1 MRSKKF
7 IDLRITRHKVILW
20 IIAILITIS
29 SAIYQ
34 RLTGPT
40 YPITGEITIDDSNI
54 SYKLLR
60 SENTTQNAEIK
71 LKVEDPTI
79 YGYLQYRRFKSND
92 DWSKVQFTKEKDALI
107 AFLPKQPAAG
117 KLIYVVYLVKGQK
130 EIKLTKEPAI
140 IRFKGPV
147 PAYVLIPHILLMF
160 IGMLYS
166 NRSGIESLDLRG
178 NAKKYMKLTIIF
190 FFLGGLVLGP
200 VVQKYAFDSFW
211 TGIPFGYD
219 LTDNKTLLAALGWII
234 AWYKNRGDKQGR
246 LWILF
251 ASILMLAVYLIPHS
265 LLGSELD
272 YTNMSE

>member
-1 MRSKKF
+1 MELKKI
-7 IDLRITRHKVILW
+7 IDLHIAHHKIILW
-20 IIAILITIS
+20 IVAILVTLS
-29 SAIYQ
+29 SAVYQ

-40 YPITGEITIDDSNI
+40 YPISGEVRIDDSNI
-54 SYKLLR
+54 SFVLLR

-71 LKVEDPTI
+71 VKVEDPTI
-79 YGYLQYRRFKSND
+79 QGYVQYRRFKSND
-92 DWSKVQFTKEKDALI
+92 DWTKIQFTRENNTLS

-117 KLIYVVYLVKGQK
+117 KLIYIVFLVKDQ
-130 EIKLTKEPAI
+130 EEFMLTEEPVI

-147 PAYVLIPHILLMF
+147 PAHILLPHIFLMF

-166 NRSGIESLDLRG
+166 NRSGIEALDSRG

-200 VVQKYAFDSFW
+200 IVQKYAFDSFW
-211 TGIPFGYD
+211 TGIPFGND
-219 LTDNKTLLAALGWII
+219 LTDNKTLFAALGWVI
-234 AWYKNRGDKQGR
+234 AWYKNSGDKQGR
-246 LWILF
+246 GWILF

-272 YTNMSE
+272 YTTIPE